1 MMARILGSK
10 AKWALA
16 LFTALSVVIGRRFWI
31 EGRRIL
37 ALEITAW
44 TQDHSADC
52 AVVPTGKAG
61 RVREGFDLLNQNQIQ
76 KLIISGV
83 YPKATLEDIFKEW
96 PYYGSVSE
104 KDVIL
109 EKRSGSTSYSMSR
122 TTTISPGWKSITARP
137 WSSIAK
143 ARRQP
148 EKVFSASFPD
158 RWPARRFSSVAKAR
172 EPLSARP
179 PMVPDG

>member
-1 MMARILGSK
+1 MMARILGGK

-16 LFTALSVVIGRRFWI
+16 LFTALSVVIGWRFWI

-52 AVVPTGKAG
+52 AVVLTGKAG

-109 EKRSGSTSYSMSR
+109 EKRSGSTYGNAQQ
-122 TTTISPGWKSITARP
+122 TL
-137 WSSIAK
+137 
-143 ARRQP
+143 
-148 EKVFSASFPD
+148 
-158 RWPARRFSSVAKAR
+158 
-172 EPLSARP
+172 PLVEALKCRDLIL
-179 PMVPDG
+179 VTCRA